1 MIKALCL
8 AAIIDM
14 GLFFHTNKLEDLIKC
29 ETELLSSINDI
40 KVKVLCCYNKSDFDM
55 LIGYLMQGNLLKA
68 HDNKV
73 INISL

>member
-29 ETELLSSINDI
+29 ETE
-40 KVKVLCCYNKSDFDM
+40 VLCCYNKSDFDM
-55 LIGYLMQGNLLKA
+55 LIEHLMQGNLLKA